1 MAQLS
6 KKFVEQMQK
15 GNVDS
20 AIKLITNKME
30 KGIIPQTDTTLK
42 LLK

>member
-15 GNVDS
+15 GNVHS
-20 AIKLITNKME
+20 AIKLITTWKME
-30 KGIIPQTDTTLK
+30 
-42 LLK
+42 